1 MSIPTKSDSRSGNR
15 TRRSLTRKG
24 QQTRASLLEAAREVF
39 KDLGYYAG
47 SVSEI
52 CRRCGVSQGTFYQ
65 YFPNKDQA
73 LQELNDM
80 ILAGF
85 WRSAES
91 LDVQGLTRHA
101 RLRKMVG
108 LLFDHARD
116 NYYFH
121 RILGEFDLI
130 DLVTVGY
137 YDSIARYC
145 RRFLRE
151 ESKNGFLRSLD
162 PNLTAYG
169 LIGMASFH
177 AMDWR
182 PQGEIYET
190 DQVVDWTVRLLDKG
204 ISGPKEWTRPANLA
218 VSSSQKRIQL
228 PVARQEDMTQGQMT
242 ARAILQAAE
251 KVFGQYGFNG
261 ATISEITREADVAQG
276 TFYVYFKTKREL
288 MEAFVR
294 YLSSE
299 IRRELKLSTQGL
311 EDRRDVERVGVLSF
325 FRFLSEHRRIYR
337 VVAESETMGPEM
349 AMWYYKK
356 LAEGYIPGLEEGMER
371 GEIRDDIPA
380 AFIARS
386 IMGLVHM
393 IGLKW
398 LVWNSSPRAEVG
410 HHLLGEIVRLVLHGL
425 DKR

>member
-1 MSIPTKSDSRSGNR
+1 MDIPARPDTRSSNR
-15 TRRSLTRKG
+15 TPRSLTRKG
-24 QQTRASLLEAAREVF
+24 RQTRASLLESAQDVF
-39 KDLGYYAG
+39 KELGYYAG

-65 YFPNKDQA
+65 YFQNKDQA
-73 LQELNDM
+73 LQELNDS
-80 ILAGF
+80 ILADF
-85 WRSAES
+85 WRKAES
-91 LDVQGLTRHA
+91 VIAQGPTPQA
-101 RLRKMVG
+101 RLKKVVA
-108 LLFDHARD
+108 LLVDHARD

-130 DLVTVGY
+130 DLVTISY

-162 PNLTAYG
+162 PNITAYG

-182 PQGEIYET
+182 PEGDVYET
-190 DQVVDWTVRLLDKG
+190 DQIVDWTVGLLGKG
-204 ISGPKEWTRPANLA
+204 ISGSKEWARPADLA
-218 VSSSQKRIQL
+218 VSYSRNRIHR
-228 PVARQEDMTQGQMT
+228 PDARREDLTQGQMT
-242 ARAILQAAE
+242 ARAILQASE
-251 KVFGQYGFNG
+251 KVFGEYGFNG

-276 TFYVYFKTKREL
+276 TFYVHFKTKRDL

-299 IRRELKLSTQGL
+299 IRRELKLSTQDL
-311 EDRRDVERVGVLSF
+311 KDRRDVERVGVLAF
-325 FRFLSEHRRIYR
+325 FRFLSAHRRIYR
-337 VVAESETMGPEM
+337 VVAESETMGPQM

-356 LAEGYIPGLEEGMER
+356 LAEGYIPGLKEGMER
-371 GEIRDDIPA
+371 GEIRDDLPA
-380 AFIARS
+380 AFMARS
-386 IMGLVHM
+386 IMGFVHM

-410 HHLLGEIVRLVLHGL
+410 HHLLDEIVSLLLDGL
-425 DKR
+425 EPR